1 MGAVERDLRYGDV
14 RLEGPRR
21 GARDV
26 AQRRALRVEAIRP
39 YECRAGRRARTG
51 VEPNDRRHDSDVEQ
65 AVSGISPF
73 DLAGLLGEDLGEGS
87 GGLEGGE

>member
-1 MGAVERDLRYGDV
+1 MAE
-14 RLEGPRR
+14 
-21 GARDV
+21 
-26 AQRRALRVEAIRP
+26 RRALRVEAIRL
-39 YECRAGRRARTG
+39 YERQAGRRAQKG

-65 AVSGISPF
+65 AVSGMSPF